1 MNPTHPPYP
10 YHPIATSLHYL
21 VLYIFI
27 SVLFPS
33 KLAMILSI
41 FIVQFSVSLIT
52 LYLLYNFFL
61 ESFHLDIRQ
70 SLVLVVFYDFIFI
83 SPYLLLAASEI
94 LYLFYQILA
103 WTYLLRRQ
111 YFFAAIATAMTF
123 ALRFNGVFFVVGV
136 VLVFFLKWWKTK
148 DKSLKFLIKVGLTG
162 IPMFIVGFSSFI
174 LSLLFSGDFWLPLT
188 TQVVK
193 YQTRQEYA
201 AEGALSLPFLWWPTY
216 LQYVILSN
224 SLIESIY
231 FMMAIIA
238 LVLGFF
244 SLYALLKW
252 SRQDNTE
259 HPYSLSILFVCGFL
273 GVNTVVS
280 GSNFARFLSYTFP
293 VFPVIPLLLR
303 SYDLS
308 SRNLLILLIGSG
320 IWGLLYNII
329 WWMSYP
335 V

>member
-1 MNPTHPPYP
+1 
-10 YHPIATSLHYL
+10 
-21 VLYIFI
+21 
-27 SVLFPS
+27 
-33 KLAMILSI
+33 
-41 FIVQFSVSLIT
+41 
-52 LYLLYNFFL
+52 
-61 ESFHLDIRQ
+61 
-70 SLVLVVFYDFIFI
+70 
-83 SPYLLLAASEI
+83 
-94 LYLFYQILA
+94 
-103 WTYLLRRQ
+103 
-111 YFFAAIATAMTF
+111 MTF